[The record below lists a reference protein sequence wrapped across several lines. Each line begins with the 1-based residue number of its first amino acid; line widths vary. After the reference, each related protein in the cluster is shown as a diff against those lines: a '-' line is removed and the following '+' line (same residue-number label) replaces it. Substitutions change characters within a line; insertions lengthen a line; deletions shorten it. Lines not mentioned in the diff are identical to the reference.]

1 MQLEE
6 DAKPSNIS
14 RWSGISY
21 YLRSE
26 NARCAVLR
34 VFLHLFHKNVS
45 LIDKS
50 SGKKKH
56 VCFEGFFLKKKN
68 SLVFTSFWWLKP
80 FTNKKRREGVYRMW
94 SSYLKHQSSSFSKVW
109 GRSGVKVNTEPLTMR
124 SRLLPKNDG
133 KNVVFLREN
142 DRKKWCGKKM
152 ETYLLLKNGEGI

>member
-1 MQLEE
+1 MVGYLILSSEWKCQVCSLESIFTSLSQ
-6 DAKPSNIS
+6 K
-14 RWSGISY
+14 
-21 YLRSE
+21 
-26 NARCAVLR
+26 C
-34 VFLHLFHKNVS
+34 
-45 LIDKS
+45 LIDRQILR
-50 SGKKKH
+50 KKKH

-133 KNVVFLREN
+133 KNVVFFLK
-142 DRKKWCGKKM
+142 RKWQEEMMWK
-152 ETYLLLKNGEGI
+152 KNGNISFT